1 MKSGF
6 APTAARSF
14 LTKPPTSAQTAGRS
28 RSRRRATR
36 NRDNRPM
43 KNQPGV
49 APKGPPVVSKDHPVD
64 SKGPL
69 VDRKD
74 LLVDQA
80 GHLGG
85 QAGLLVGSADRLAG
99 PEDHLAKKRSGPHRT
114 TRRRANREPLFT
126 ELPR

>member
-49 APKGPPVVSKDHPVD
+49 APKGPPVVPKDHPVD
-64 SKGPL
+64 P
-69 VDRKD
+69 KD

-80 GHLGG
+80 GP
-85 QAGLLVGSADRLAG
+85 LVGPADRLVG
-99 PEDHLAKKRSGPHRT
+99 PEDHLAKKRSGAR
-114 TRRRANREPLFT
+114 
-126 ELPR
+126 